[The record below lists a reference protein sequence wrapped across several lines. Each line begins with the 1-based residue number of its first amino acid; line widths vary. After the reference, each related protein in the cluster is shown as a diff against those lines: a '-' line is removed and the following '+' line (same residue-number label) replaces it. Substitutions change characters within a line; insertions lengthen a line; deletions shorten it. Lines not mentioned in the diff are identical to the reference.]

1 MDPIWIRSESFEDL
15 TAFSP
20 VENSM
25 GPGTAVGEG
34 PDAWRLS
41 WVPKSTAPGPAPDT
55 LLPELEG
62 RSQNGD
68 LWNRRRMSEQPK
80 LKEMWRRVRNRN
92 YHEEP
97 GDPRNAIERLL
108 LSAIAV
114 GAAISV
120 LMQIS
125 GNVVV
130 LLAVT
135 LFLLIFGYVAWS
147 LMIRLRRDQR
157 R

>member
-1 MDPIWIRSESFEDL
+1 
-15 TAFSP
+15 
-20 VENSM
+20 
-25 GPGTAVGEG
+25 
-34 PDAWRLS
+34 
-41 WVPKSTAPGPAPDT
+41 
-55 LLPELEG
+55 
-62 RSQNGD
+62 
-68 LWNRRRMSEQPK
+68 MSEQPK
-80 LKEMWRRVRNRN
+80 LREMWSRVRNRN

-97 GDPRNAIERLL
+97 GDPRNVIERLL

-125 GNVVV
+125 GNIVV

-147 LMIRLRRDQR
+147 LMKKLPRG
-157 R
+157 